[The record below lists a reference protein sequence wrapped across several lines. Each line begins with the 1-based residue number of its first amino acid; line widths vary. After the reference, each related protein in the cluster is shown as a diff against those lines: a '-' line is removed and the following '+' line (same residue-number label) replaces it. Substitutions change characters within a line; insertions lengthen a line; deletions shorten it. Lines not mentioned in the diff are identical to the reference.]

1 MSVIILSGIISRSAA
16 FFKCTGGS
24 ALWLNRGKKK
34 EEEEKGIRRNKGPL
48 IKPSRQP
55 PARAAADLFSAP
67 YVDWWVSRRMY
78 GCCVAPTPLGWAQRD
93 FGSLHDHSLASWPRC
108 IKVVMGMCRVSIWA
122 SPCKQQIH
130 TGTNVYKCAWRF
142 NPTWTGVNSH
152 PLYRQLL
159 GLIYESCRGTWIFM
173 GTSNE

>member
-1 MSVIILSGIISRSAA
+1 MSVIILSGIVSGSVA
-16 FFKCTGGS
+16 FFKCIGGS
-24 ALWLNRGKKK
+24 ALCLNRGKKK
-34 EEEEKGIRRNKGPL
+34 KKKKKKGTKALWEKKKNKSAASCARGCRLVFRAIRWL
-48 IKPSRQP
+48 MSQSS
-55 PARAAADLFSAP
+55 DVWML
-67 YVDWWVSRRMY
+67 
-78 GCCVAPTPLGWAQRD
+78 LGWAQRD

-108 IKVVMGMCRVSIWA
+108 IKVVMGMCRLSIWA

>member
-1 MSVIILSGIISRSAA
+1 MSVIILSGIVSGSVA
-16 FFKCTGGS
+16 FFKCIGGS
-24 ALWLNRGKKK
+24 ALWLNRSEKKK
-34 EEEEKGIRRNKGPL
+34 KKKKGTKALWENQVCSLLR
-48 IKPSRQP
+48 
-55 PARAAADLFSAP
+55 ARLPTCFSTP
-67 YVDWWVSRRMY
+67 YVDWWVSCRMY

-93 FGSLHDHSLASWPRC
+93 FGSPHDHSLASWPRC